1 VNGFGRKGLVAAMSL
16 VLFTAVF
23 SAFPAFA
30 SWNLWPSGKYRYDDA
45 SRYNAGGTSI
55 DEMVNSLDI
64 SWVSGDVEVEYWD
77 GSTIEVMETFSS
89 KISDDALLRWRVK
102 SGRLYVKYTKTDF
115 AIKNVDKN
123 LIVRIPRGL
132 VLRDVDIETVSAD
145 TTLSI
150 QADALDFES
159 VSGSLRAQMDY
170 VKEIELE
177 TVSGEISLSLG
188 VCPREIEGKS
198 VSGSFSIALPEG
210 SLYAV
215 EFDSVSGRLR
225 SSSAN
230 LSGGASYNPKGASS
244 RFEFETV
251 SGDVSID

>member
-1 VNGFGRKGLVAAMSL
+1 MNGFGRKGLVAAMSL

-132 VLRDVDIETVSAD
+132 VLRDVSAD

-251 SGDVSID
+251 SGDVSIN

>member
-1 VNGFGRKGLVAAMSL
+1 MKSFGRKGLVAAMSL

-55 DEMVNSLDI
+55 GESINGIDI
-64 SWVSGDVEVEYWD
+64 SWVSGDVDIEYWD
-77 GSTIEVMETFSS
+77 GSTVEVSETFRSRA
-89 KISDDALLRWRVK
+89 SDDALLRWRIQN
-102 SGRLYVKYTKTDF
+102 GRLYIKYTKSNFST
-115 AIKNVDKN
+115 KNVDKD
-123 LIVRIPRGL
+123 LLVRIPRGL
-132 VLRDVDIETVSAD
+132 VIRDLEIETVSAD

-150 QADALDFES
+150 QADAFDFES
-159 VSGSLRAQMDY
+159 VSGNLKAQMDY
-170 VKEIELE
+170 VKEVDLE

-188 VCPREIEGKS
+188 VSPREIDGNS
-198 VSGSFSIALPEG
+198 VSGSFDISLPKDA
-210 SLYAV
+210 LYAV

-230 LSGGASYNPKGASS
+230 LSGGAGYNPKGASS
-244 RFEFETV
+244 KFEFETV
-251 SGDVSID
+251 SGDVSIN